1 MMNRPLVLTA
11 VLLAGPVAGVAWL
24 AAPGHD
30 DGVAAPALPQARRSA
45 SPPSQAAPSTAPAP
59 ALTALSPALP
69 LRLDSDGQLLID
81 SGTAPLL
88 ALQCHAAGRPA
99 AAAPSASAQAQ
110 PQAQAQVEAQPQVQL
125 QAHVKAQALQKQ
137 YCAYLEIVRQTPP
150 APPASL
156 QEARHDLDAL
166 IALRRTFF
174 DPATADR
181 LFDMEEALAAH
192 TLAVAAIEQDARLGA
207 TEKAARVAALRRAL
221 PPEVAA
227 LETPVP
233 SRDDVERLRS
243 QGGDES
249 RQQLQRT
256 ADIARMWHSRYQA
269 YAEQKQPILA
279 AGLADADKAALIED
293 LLGRHFAPGEL
304 AAARAYDR
312 QQSSAAGAAP

>member
-1 MMNRPLVLTA
+1 MKRQLVLTA
-11 VLLAGPVAGVAWL
+11 VLLAAPVAGVVWL
-24 AAPGHD
+24 AVPGAD
-30 DGVAAPALPQARRSA
+30 DGVAAPSPPQARRDD
-45 SPPSQAAPSTAPAP
+45 SPPSPAIPSSSPAP
-59 ALTALSPALP
+59 ALAATSPALP
-69 LRLDSDGQLLID
+69 LRLDNDGHLLID

-88 ALQCHAAGRPA
+88 ELQCPAAARPA
-99 AAAPSASAQAQ
+99 AAAVPPASASAQAQ
-110 PQAQAQVEAQPQVQL
+110 AL
-125 QAHVKAQALQKQ
+125 QAQ
-137 YCAYLEIVRQTPP
+137 YCAYLQAMRQTRA

-156 QEARHDLDAL
+156 QEARRDLDAL
-166 IALRRTFF
+166 SALRRRFF

-181 LFDMEEALAAH
+181 LFGTEEALAAH

-207 TEKAARVAALRRAL
+207 TEKAARIAALRRAL

-227 LETPVP
+227 LETPAP
-233 SRDDVERLRS
+233 SADDVERLRS

-256 ADIARMWHSRYQA
+256 ADIASVWHSRYQA
-269 YAEQKQPILA
+269 YAAQKQAILA

-312 QQSSAAGAAP
+312 QQSSAASAAP